1 VCGTVRVR
9 HWSRKRI
16 LRTVDGIRVWCA
28 RRRGRDP
35 YGARV
40 SSMRLKYTYKTLES
54 TARRQTGIPNTDG
67 IRRLGGKPEDR
78 IPTAWLEKPTVCV
91 AATVYP
97 GAASLRARRVDDA
110 RDVIV
115 STRADG
121 RA

>member
-1 VCGTVRVR
+1 M
-9 HWSRKRI
+9 
-16 LRTVDGIRVWCA
+16 
-28 RRRGRDP
+28 
-35 YGARV
+35 
-40 SSMRLKYTYKTLES
+40 SSMRLKYTDKTLGS
-54 TARRQTGIPNTDG
+54 RR
-67 IRRLGGKPEDR
+67 GGKPEYR